1 LARFAPFAAVRPP
14 RALAGLVST
23 RSYVTYSEE
32 ELAHKLGT
40 NPYSFLHVL
49 QRRSAHEDARFSG
62 VRKGFEDF
70 LADGTLVADA
80 EPHIY
85 LYRQQWSGH
94 TFVGYLGL
102 VSLEDY
108 RAGRII
114 KHEQTLEAR
123 EALFARYLETVGFH
137 AEPVLLTHPPLP
149 ELAATAAQV
158 QTTEPL
164 LDFATTDGAVHTLW
178 AVPAPEPV
186 QAALAQMGRLYI
198 ADGHHRMA
206 SSERLGEDAYVM
218 AYLVDS
224 SQLHIASFHRH
235 IAGVPQGDWVA
246 SVGAKPLAQRPE
258 GLPERGFYA
267 LDHRGWWQFD
277 PEDLAFPESTWL
289 FDRILAP
296 FWGVADERHDAR
308 IRYEPGVVDLAT
320 VEAERRDL
328 ETIFMLPHPHWH
340 DIERWA
346 DQGKSVPPKSTYI
359 EPKLRSGVTLYAW
372 K

>member
-1 LARFAPFAAVRPP
+1 MARFEPFAAVRPP

-40 NPYSFLHVL
+40 NPFSFLHVL
-49 QRRSAHEDARFSG
+49 QRRSPEADARFTG
-62 VRKGFEDF
+62 VRTGYEDF
-70 LADGTLVADA
+70 LADGYLIPDA
-80 EPHIY
+80 EPHLY
-85 LYRQQWSGH
+85 LYRQQWSGQ

-137 AEPVLLTHPPLP
+137 AEPVLLTHPPIA
-149 ELAATAAQV
+149 ELSATAAQIAA
-158 QTTEPL
+158 TDPL

-178 AVPAPEPV
+178 AVPAPEPI
-186 QAALAQMGRLYI
+186 QAALAKLGRLYI

-206 SSERLGEDAYVM
+206 SSERLGEDAHVM
-218 AYLVDS
+218 AYLVES
-224 SQLHIASFHRH
+224 TQLSISSFHRH
-235 IAGVPQGDWVA
+235 IAGPAVGDWVA
-246 SVGAKPLAQRPE
+246 SVGAVPLEKRPE
-258 GLPERGFYA
+258 GLPETGFYA
-267 LDHRGWWQFD
+267 LDHRGWWRFE
-277 PEDLAFPESTWL
+277 PEALAFPESTWL
-289 FDRILAP
+289 FDHVLAP
-296 FWGVADERHDAR
+296 FWNVVDERHDAR
-308 IRYEPGVVDLAT
+308 VRYEPGVVDLAT
-320 VEAERRDL
+320 VEHERRDQ
-328 ETIFMLPHPHWH
+328 ETIFVLPHPHWA

-346 DQGKSVPPKSTYI
+346 DQGTSVPPKSTYI

>member
-1 LARFAPFAAVRPP
+1 MARFKPFAAVRPP

-70 LADGTLVADA
+70 LADGTLLADA

-94 TFVGYLGL
+94 TFVGFLGL
-102 VSLEDY
+102 VSLDDY

-114 KHEQTLEAR
+114 KHEHTLEAR

-158 QTTEPL
+158 QTT
-164 LDFATTDGAVHTLW
+164 
-178 AVPAPEPV
+178 
-186 QAALAQMGRLYI
+186 
-198 ADGHHRMA
+198 
-206 SSERLGEDAYVM
+206 
-218 AYLVDS
+218 
-224 SQLHIASFHRH
+224 
-235 IAGVPQGDWVA
+235 
-246 SVGAKPLAQRPE
+246 
-258 GLPERGFYA
+258 
-267 LDHRGWWQFD
+267 
-277 PEDLAFPESTWL
+277 
-289 FDRILAP
+289 
-296 FWGVADERHDAR
+296 
-308 IRYEPGVVDLAT
+308 
-320 VEAERRDL
+320 
-328 ETIFMLPHPHWH
+328 
-340 DIERWA
+340 
-346 DQGKSVPPKSTYI
+346 
-359 EPKLRSGVTLYAW
+359 
-372 K
+372 

>member
-1 LARFAPFAAVRPP
+1 MARFEAFAAVRPP

-49 QRRSAHEDARFSG
+49 QRRSPEADARFSG
-62 VRKGFEDF
+62 VRKGYEDF
-70 LADGTLVADA
+70 LDNGYLVADA

-85 LYRQQWSGH
+85 LYRQQWAGQ

-102 VSLEDY
+102 VSLDDY

-114 KHEQTLEAR
+114 KHEHTLEAR

-137 AEPVLLTHPPLP
+137 AEPVLLTHPPVP
-149 ELAATAAQV
+149 ELRATAAQV
-158 QTTEPL
+158 QRSEPL
-164 LDFATTDGAVHTLW
+164 LDFATTDGAVHSLW
-178 AVPAPEPV
+178 VVPDLQPV
-186 QAALAQMGRLYI
+186 QAALAQLGRLYI

-206 SSERLGEDAYVM
+206 SSERLGENAFVM

-224 SQLHIASFHRH
+224 SQISLSSFHRH
-235 IAGVPQGDWVA
+235 IAGPATGDWVSA
-246 SVGAKPLAQRPE
+246 LCAEPLAQRPD
-258 GLPERGFYA
+258 GLPEKGFFA
-267 LDHRGWWQFD
+267 LDHRGWWKFE
-277 PEDLAFPESTWL
+277 PGNLAFPESSWL
-289 FDRILAP
+289 FEQVLAP
-296 FWGVADERHDAR
+296 FWNVSDERHDAR
-308 IRYEPGVVDLAT
+308 VRYEPGVVDLAS
-320 VEAERRDL
+320 VEAGRRDQ
-328 ETIFMLPHPHWH
+328 ETIFVLPHPHW
-340 DIERWA
+340 DDVERLA

-359 EPKLRSGVTLYAW
+359 EPKLRSGVTMYAW